1 MKNPLLKRPGREIFS
16 DLGKSIALFLF
27 LTLTIGFISGFLVA
41 DGSMSAAY
49 DQSFEKYNIEDGH
62 FTLSAEISKQLKDD
76 VEKEDVT
83 VYSLFFK
90 DFTLSNDHTVRAYK
104 LRNDV
109 DRICLMDGKLPSND
123 NDIIIDRLYAEN
135 NAIEIGD
142 SIDFDGKAF
151 KVCGTA
157 AFSDYSAL
165 FKNHTDMMFDA
176 NKFTV
181 SAVTDKA
188 FDDLDQNK
196 LKYNYAW
203 VNDNRDLSDKEKSEL
218 SDKIRDVLAS
228 SGTVTDYIAAIDNQA
243 IIFTGEDMGSDK
255 VMITTLLYII
265 MAVIAFVFGTTTK
278 NTLEKEA
285 KTVGTLRASG
295 YTRGEL
301 IAQYAAAPLLITLIS
316 AVIGNILGYTF
327 FKGIVVN
334 MYYHSYSLPTYQTLW
349 NGNAFIMTTVIPCL
363 IVLFVVLAVLFRTL
377 RLPPL
382 MFLRKELSS
391 KGKNKVIRLKRKSFI
406 SRFRLRVIFQNIPS
420 YLTLFL
426 GVLFAGVLL
435 LFGMMMSPLLS
446 HFKEDVISSE
456 IATYQYVL
464 KAPVEVEDGAEKY
477 AVCSLENEKGE
488 EILVYGIEKNSKY
501 FDKELEDGKALIST
515 GYADKYGLESGDDV
529 TLSEKYGKGSYDF
542 KASGQ
547 YRYPAALSIFM
558 TREDFNRKFDKDDN
572 YFSGYF
578 SNQKLDIDE
587 ACVATVTTR
596 DDLTVMAD
604 QLEDSMG
611 KMFYLFYV
619 FAIVIYIL
627 LIYLFTKQITEKNV
641 TSISMLRILGYEAG
655 EISRIYNYT
664 TGIVMLLS
672 LVVSLPV
679 SYLIIKV
686 IYRAMMMDYNG
697 WLTLYFAPWIWPTML
712 VIGLACYL
720 LVYFF
725 QTKRINKIPMGE
737 ALKSDE

>member
-62 FTLSAEISKQLKDD
+62 FTLASEIPQQLKED

-83 VYSLFFK
+83 VYPLFFK
-90 DFTLSNDHTVRAYK
+90 DFTLSNDHTVRVYK

-109 DRICLMDGKLPSND
+109 NRICLMDGKFPSDD

-135 NAIEIGD
+135 NGIEIGD

-188 FDDLDQNK
+188 FDDFDRNK

-218 SDKIRDVLAS
+218 SDKIRDVLTS

-265 MAVIAFVFGTTTK
+265 MVVIAFVFGTTTK

-334 MYYHSYSLPTYQTLW
+334 MYYHSYSLPTYETLW
-349 NGNAFIMTTVIPCL
+349 NGNAFVLTTVIPCL
-363 IVLFVVLAVLFRTL
+363 IVLFVVLAVLFHTL
-377 RLPPL
+377 RLSPL
-382 MFLRKELSS
+382 QFLRKEL
-391 KGKNKVIRLKRKSFI
+391 KQRKKTKVMKLKRKNFI

-501 FDKELEDGKALIST
+501 FDKELEDGKVLIST
-515 GYADKYGLESGDDV
+515 GYADKYGVENGDTV
-529 TLSEKYGKGSYDF
+529 TLSEKYDNGSYDF
-542 KASGQ
+542 KVSGQ
-547 YRYPAALSIFM
+547 YRYPAALSVFM
-558 TREDFNRKFDKDDN
+558 TREDFNKEFDKDEN
-572 YFSGYF
+572 YFTGYF
-578 SNQKLDIDE
+578 SNEKLDIDE
-587 ACVATVTTR
+587 NCVAGITTR

-641 TSISMLRILGYEAG
+641 TSISMLRILGYEAK
-655 EISRIYNYT
+655 EISRIYNNT
-664 TGIVMLLS
+664 TGIVMFIS
-672 LVVSLPV
+672 LVISLPV

-686 IYRAMMMDYNG
+686 VYRAMMMDYNG

-712 VIGLACYL
+712 AIGLACYL

-725 QTKRINKIPMGE
+725 QTKRINKIPLGE